1 MTSDTE
7 ADDADSTT
15 ETRINALLASAGW
28 RAIAVTVAAAES
40 LTGGN
45 VSARITAISGSSAYF
60 LGGIVAYSNA
70 AKASLL
76 GVSEETLA
84 TRGAVSAECAREMAE
99 GARRAFGAD
108 VAVATTGIAGP
119 GGATERKPVGLVY
132 IALAGPDGVTTE
144 EFHFPGG
151 RAVVDGRLDGGA
163 LADAAARS
171 GAPRSARNSTTIVA
185 AGSIRRHAR
194 AAR

>member
-1 MTSDTE
+1 MVDEAHREAGEADLTTE
-7 ADDADSTT
+7 A
-15 ETRINALLASAGW
+15 RIKALLATPDEGQPPL
-28 RAIAVTVAAAES
+28 TVAAAES

-60 LGGIVAYSNA
+60 LGGIVAYSNE

-99 GARRAFGAD
+99 GARRAFGAEI
-108 VAVATTGIAGP
+108 AVATTGIAGP
-119 GGATERKPVGLVY
+119 SGATERKPVGLVY
-132 IALAGPDGVTTE
+132 IALAGQDGVTTE

-151 RAVVDGRLDGGA
+151 RGVVTDASTEAA
-163 LADAAARS
+163 LLMLLR
-171 GAPRSARNSTTIVA
+171 GLERHLGTT
-185 AGSIRRHAR
+185 
-194 AAR
+194 

>member
-1 MTSDTE
+1 MVDTVH
-7 ADDADSTT
+7 ADADATT
-15 ETRINALLASAGW
+15 ETRINALLAKPEGRQSS
-28 RAIAVTVAAAES
+28 VTVATAES

-45 VSARITAISGSSAYF
+45 VSARITAISGSSGYF
-60 LGGIVAYSNA
+60 LGGIVAYSND

-76 GVSEETLA
+76 GVSEETLT

-99 GARRAFGAD
+99 GARRALGAD

-144 EFHFPGG
+144 EFHFPGS
-151 RAVVDGRLDGGA
+151 RAVVIDASAEAA
-163 LADAAARS
+163 LLMLLRGLERQLGKA
-171 GAPRSARNSTTIVA
+171 
-185 AGSIRRHAR
+185 
-194 AAR
+194 

>member
-1 MTSDTE
+1 MLDTVHTA
-7 ADDADSTT
+7 ADDTAPTT
-15 ETRINALLASAGW
+15 ETRINALLAIPEGGPSPL
-28 RAIAVTVAAAES
+28 TVATAES

-45 VSARITAISGSSAYF
+45 VSARITAISGSSSYF

-76 GVSEETLA
+76 GVSQETLA

-132 IALAGPDGVTTE
+132 MALAGPDGVTTE

-151 RAVVDGRLDGGA
+151 RAVVTDASTEAALLMLLRGLERRLGRE
-163 LADAAARS
+163 
-171 GAPRSARNSTTIVA
+171 
-185 AGSIRRHAR
+185 
-194 AAR
+194 

>member
-1 MTSDTE
+1 MCRSRANGRHGETALVDEVHTDIDDAEPTTE
-7 ADDADSTT
+7 A
-15 ETRINALLASAGW
+15 RINALLATPEGEAP
-28 RAIAVTVAAAES
+28 AVTVAAAES

-45 VSARITAISGSSAYF
+45 VSARITAISGASNYF

-70 AKASLL
+70 AKASVL

-151 RAVVDGRLDGGA
+151 RAVVTDASTEAALLMLRRGLERRLGME
-163 LADAAARS
+163 
-171 GAPRSARNSTTIVA
+171 
-185 AGSIRRHAR
+185 
-194 AAR
+194 

>member
-1 MTSDTE
+1 MIDTSDTE
-7 ADDADSTT
+7 AGDANSTA
-15 ETRINALLASAGW
+15 ETRIHALLALPTGRQSLL
-28 RAIAVTVAAAES
+28 TVATAES

-45 VSARITAISGSSAYF
+45 VSSRITAISGSSGYF
-60 LGGIVAYSNA
+60 LGGIVAYSNE

-132 IALAGPDGVTTE
+132 IALASPDGVTTE

-151 RAVVDGRLDGGA
+151 RAVVTDASAEAALLMLLRGLERRLGKE
-163 LADAAARS
+163 
-171 GAPRSARNSTTIVA
+171 
-185 AGSIRRHAR
+185 
-194 AAR
+194 

>member
-1 MTSDTE
+1 MADRTDIE
-7 ADDADSTT
+7 AGDADSPA
-15 ETRINALLASAGW
+15 ETRIHALLALPDG
-28 RAIAVTVAAAES
+28 RHPPITVATAES

-45 VSARITAISGSSAYF
+45 VSARITAISGSSGYF

-108 VAVATTGIAGP
+108 LAIATTGIAGP

-132 IALAGPDGVTTE
+132 IALAGADGVTTE
-144 EFHFPGG
+144 EFRFPGG
-151 RAVVDGRLDGGA
+151 RAVVTDASTEAALLMLLRGLERRLGQG
-163 LADAAARS
+163 
-171 GAPRSARNSTTIVA
+171 
-185 AGSIRRHAR
+185 
-194 AAR
+194 